1 MRGLVWFRRDLRIR
15 DNPALSTACREC
27 DEVVPLFVFDDA
39 LLNSRRFGSACVTF
53 MLGCLRELSQNLKE
67 SGLHLIWRRGDQAEE
82 VKRAVEEYGVSR
94 IYWNRDYE
102 PAALDRDRRVQDL
115 MNHRHVMV
123 QTFKDHVIFEADEVC
138 GMAGGP
144 LQRYSAYRNRWWAV
158 WHAGAPRVVAAPR
171 ARVGRDQAF
180 GKPLVDWP
188 TAEQLGYQ
196 TAESWIQPGEHAAHQ
211 RLRWFLDSPIH
222 QYVSGR
228 NRPGVDGTAK
238 LSPHFRFGTLSSR
251 QAVHAALAQLRK
263 DGRASRA
270 DVLTWIDE
278 LIWRE
283 FFQQVLSAF
292 PRVASGPFRSDAT
305 LPAPREKGPERERLF
320 TAWCNGKTGYP
331 IIDAGMRQLNQTGW
345 MHNRVRM
352 VVASFLIKDLR
363 LDWQSGEQYFMQR
376 LVDADVAANNGNWQ
390 WCASTG
396 TDALRGYRI
405 FNPALQ
411 SKKFDP
417 DGTYIRTY
425 VPELDPLPAKLIHE
439 PHLMSQQ
446 EQRRL
451 ECMIGTDYPLPIVD
465 HLKARNEY
473 LELGKQ
479 AKGRSFMRGTR
490 KESIS
495 KPVLAVRVGISRC
508 LLGDAVRYDG
518 GHKRNSFLVDV
529 LGSVVEWVPVC
540 PEVEAGMTTPR
551 EAIRLVGDAR
561 KPHLVTVKSG
571 QDLTTIMSSFST
583 RRVAELEANDLSG
596 YVFKKDSPSCGM
608 ERVRVLNHQGMP
620 ARNGIGIFAKTFM
633 EQFPLI
639 PVEEEGRL
647 CDPVLRDNFIERVF
661 SYHRWR
667 LLMLGPISR
676 KCVVEFHTAHKYALL
691 AHSRD
696 HYQALGHLT
705 AQSDRYRPKDLIE
718 RYGRIFMEAL
728 KVKATVRKH
737 VNVLHHLVGF
747 FKFRLN
753 PDERAELEGV
763 IEDYHKGIVPLVVP
777 LTLIKHYVKTF
788 EITYIQNQVY
798 LHPHPKELML
808 RNRV

>member
-15 DNPALSTACREC
+15 DNPALFNACREC
-27 DEVVPLFVFDDA
+27 DEVVPIFVFDDA

-53 MLGCLRELSQNLKE
+53 MLGCLQELSKNLKQ
-67 SGLHLIWRRGDQAEE
+67 SGRHLVWRRGDPVEE
-82 VKRAVEEYGVSR
+82 VTKVVEEYGVSR

-115 MNHRHVMV
+115 MNDRHVMV
-123 QTFKDHVIFEADEVC
+123 QTFKDHVIFEADEVR

-144 LQRYSAYRNRWWAV
+144 LQRYSAYRNRWWSA

-171 ARVGRDQAF
+171 ARVGRDQAS

-196 TAESWIQPGEHAAHQ
+196 TAESWIQPGEQAAHQ
-211 RLRWFLDSPIH
+211 RLRWFLDGPIH

-263 DGRASRA
+263 GGPASRV

-292 PRVASGPFRSDAT
+292 PRVVSGPFRSDAT
-305 LPAPREKGPERERLF
+305 LPAPREKGPEREKLF

-331 IIDAGMRQLNQTGW
+331 IIDAGMRQLNHTGW

-363 LDWQSGEQYFMQR
+363 VDWESGEQYFMQR

-411 SKKFDP
+411 GKKFDP

-425 VPELDPLPAKLIHE
+425 VPELGPLPAGLIHE

-451 ECMIGTDYPLPIVD
+451 GCMIGTDYPLPIVD

-479 AKGRSFMRGTR
+479 AKVNRS
-490 KESIS
+490 
-495 KPVLAVRVGISRC
+495 
-508 LLGDAVRYDG
+508 
-518 GHKRNSFLVDV
+518 
-529 LGSVVEWVPVC
+529 
-540 PEVEAGMTTPR
+540 
-551 EAIRLVGDAR
+551 
-561 KPHLVTVKSG
+561 
-571 QDLTTIMSSFST
+571 
-583 RRVAELEANDLSG
+583 
-596 YVFKKDSPSCGM
+596 
-608 ERVRVLNHQGMP
+608 
-620 ARNGIGIFAKTFM
+620 
-633 EQFPLI
+633 
-639 PVEEEGRL
+639 
-647 CDPVLRDNFIERVF
+647 
-661 SYHRWR
+661 
-667 LLMLGPISR
+667 
-676 KCVVEFHTAHKYALL
+676 
-691 AHSRD
+691 
-696 HYQALGHLT
+696 
-705 AQSDRYRPKDLIE
+705 
-718 RYGRIFMEAL
+718 
-728 KVKATVRKH
+728 
-737 VNVLHHLVGF
+737 
-747 FKFRLN
+747 
-753 PDERAELEGV
+753 
-763 IEDYHKGIVPLVVP
+763 
-777 LTLIKHYVKTF
+777 
-788 EITYIQNQVY
+788 
-798 LHPHPKELML
+798 
-808 RNRV
+808 